1 MLLVRSRYALT
12 LSAPDIWIEDAGI
25 AIHDQHIH
33 WVGRWQDRP
42 NFSGAPTDKSEI
54 SNQSSPSPWTE
65 AATGSKG
72 YLDLGDSLILP
83 AFVNAHTHLEYSN
96 LVGQIPSTQQNF
108 TQWINQIV
116 HAKKNWSAED
126 FQTSWHAGALQ
137 CLKHGCA
144 WVADHQSVWR
154 QEFTGA
160 ERTEKDSFPPPDFLT
175 PKIIALPELI
185 HFNDNSTEVEDWVRR
200 WTHWRLDWQKK
211 SSQAKSGIGS
221 NLKQIGLA
229 PHAPYTVLSEDF
241 NRLAQLATQFRAPIA
256 IHAAE
261 SLDEMDMFLKSSG
274 PMLDMMAGLGR
285 PTPDKQQSPIAFL
298 EESGALV
305 NSPLLAH
312 VNHLGEGDLTR
323 LKKSN
328 TTVVHTP
335 RCHSY
340 FQRDPFPLTQMES
353 YGIPVCIGTDSLAS
367 ISCENG
373 KAPELDLKAEARRF
387 LQTFPDRSPLETL
400 ARITTL
406 PAKAL
411 NLAGQ
416 AGSLTPGAEAD
427 LTWIS
432 LSNTTPI
439 HSAQEAAAL
448 VLFNEHPM
456 TGIMI
461 SGHPFILKK

>member
-25 AIHDQHIH
+25 AILDHRIQ

-42 NFSGAPTDKSEI
+42 DINDASPTNSEI
-54 SNQSSPSPWTE
+54 SNQNHPSLWTE
-65 AATGSKG
+65 AVTGSKG

-96 LVGQIPSTQQNF
+96 LVGKIPSTQQHF
-108 TQWINQIV
+108 TQWIGQIV
-116 HAKKNWSAED
+116 QAKKNWSAED
-126 FQTSWHAGALQ
+126 FQTSWHAGAQQ

-144 WVADHQSVWR
+144 WTADHQSVWR
-154 QEFTGA
+154 QELTGLTHTNA
-160 ERTEKDSFPPPDFLT
+160 DSVPIDSLL
-175 PKIIALPELI
+175 PKTIAFPELI
-185 HFNDNSTEVEDWVRR
+185 HFNDNPVEVEDWIRR
-200 WTHWRLDWQKK
+200 WTHWRLDWQKY
-211 SSQAKSGIGS
+211 SSQTKSRACS

-241 NRLAQLATQFRAPIA
+241 NRLAQLATQFSAPIA

-274 PMLDMMAGLGR
+274 PMFDMMTILGR
-285 PTPDKQQSPIAFL
+285 PSPNKQQSPIAFL

-305 NSPLLAH
+305 NNPLLAH
-312 VNHLGEGDLTR
+312 VNHLVEGDLAR
-323 LKKSN
+323 LKRSN
-328 TTVVHTP
+328 ATVVHTP

-340 FQRDPFPLTQMES
+340 FQRDPFPLSTMES
-353 YGIPVCIGTDSLAS
+353 HGVPVCIGTDSLAS
-367 ISCENG
+367 IACENG
-373 KAPELDLKAEARRF
+373 KEPELDLKAEARKF
-387 LQTFPDRSPLETL
+387 LQTFPDRAPLETL
-400 ARITTL
+400 TRITTL

-411 NLAGQ
+411 NLTGQ

-439 HSAQEAAAL
+439 HSAQKAAEL
-448 VLFNEHPM
+448 VIFNEHPM
-456 TGIMI
+456 SGIMI

>member
-12 LSAPDIWIEDAGI
+12 LSAPNIWIEDACI
-25 AIHDQHIH
+25 AIRDQRIQ
-33 WVGRWQDRP
+33 WVGCWQDRP
-42 NFSGAPTDKSEI
+42 DFSDTPTDNTAI
-54 SNQSSPSPWTE
+54 SNQSSQSPWTE

-96 LVGQIPSTQQNF
+96 LVGKIPSTQQHF
-108 TQWINQIV
+108 TQWIGQIV
-116 HAKKNWSAED
+116 QAKRNWSAED
-126 FQTSWHAGALQ
+126 FQASWHAGAQQ

-154 QEFTGA
+154 KELTSSTDTKA
-160 ERTEKDSFPPPDFLT
+160 DSVPTDFLL
-175 PKIIALPELI
+175 PKTIAFPEFI

-200 WTHWRLDWQKK
+200 WRQWRLEWQKK
-211 SSQAKSGIGS
+211 SSQAKAGACA
-221 NLKQIGLA
+221 NLKQIGIA

-241 NRLAQLATQFRAPIA
+241 NRLAQLANQFRAPIA

-274 PMLDMMAGLGR
+274 PMFDMMTSLGR
-285 PTPDKQQSPIAFL
+285 PSLQKQQSPIAFL

-305 NSPLLAH
+305 NRPLLAH
-312 VNHLGEGDLTR
+312 VNHLEKGDLAC

-328 TTVVHTP
+328 ATIVHTP
-335 RCHSY
+335 RCHAY
-340 FQRDPFPLTQMES
+340 FQRDPFPLFKMES
-353 YGIPVCIGTDSLAS
+353 HGIPVCIGTDSLAS

-432 LSNTTPI
+432 LSNSTPI
-439 HSAQEAAAL
+439 HSALEAAAL
-448 VLFNEHPM
+448 AIFNEHPM